1 MQDEFP
7 QPQAASADE
16 LARHEAG
23 LRVLERLRGELDDDV
38 LDLATDAVR
47 ARIRALR
54 AGTPHGDKRVGQCTV
69 LFVDV
74 VGSTPLGG
82 KLDPEAVHLVM
93 DAALERFTLVIQ
105 RFGGRVMQ
113 YAGDSVMGAFG
124 VEGARED
131 DATRAVACGLALVA
145 DAQLLADR
153 VRRQHRHAGFGVR
166 VGVHTG
172 PVLLGGGVEGDNTIR
187 GGTVNLAARM
197 EQTAPTFGVRIT
209 AATHRLVSGHFELE
223 AQPPLAVKGYAEPQA
238 TWLVHRR
245 LPARAAVSQRGV
257 HGVQTALVGRSAEL
271 ARLQQAWH
279 DWRALGGLS
288 SVRVQ
293 GEAGLGKT
301 RLLAE
306 WQTWALS
313 QPLPQRWIGLR
324 AWPACA
330 ELPHAL
336 LHALLAELLG
346 LPEAE
351 PPDLSRERFLAQAV
365 PLLDALG
372 PHAEAEAAV
381 LGHLLGL
388 NFIDH
393 PALQGIGQQGGQIRQ
408 RGWHAAQVLLR
419 RWACT
424 QPGPVVL
431 VLDDLHWADPE
442 SLRFLADWQAQPDPP
457 TVLLAQARR
466 DRATEPVPVAV
477 HLQPLPEAET
487 CQLAQA
493 LLAPLP
499 DAPPSWIAALVARAG
514 GNPFALEE
522 LVQML
527 LDRGTVVAEP
537 GASSPPRW
545 RLGPQA
551 FDAAALPTT
560 LVGVMQARLA
570 GLPAGAARALQQAAV
585 LGETFDLATLRALD
599 ADAGT
604 AVAALEARGLLQ
616 PRGAADA
623 GGYGFASP
631 LMQQLAYEQ
640 LLREHRTALHRRA
653 GHWLLGLGQPDR
665 LPEAAEHLERGEDA
679 AAAETAQQAAEHLAG
694 RFAHAA
700 VARQASRALRLLP
713 AHAHGQRWPA
723 LVLRQRALRL
733 SGLPEHADDLEAMA
747 AIAQRTGSAQHG
759 ALVAVRRMIAA
770 GETGHAREAAAAYP
784 AARAAAQA
792 ADDGLLQAQA
802 HAAGA
807 AALRALGRHDEAQAA
822 AAEGLALVRSRGLL
836 ALEAEMLLAL
846 AAVATERGD
855 PAASRPLLQQA
866 LLAQRERGDL
876 FGECVSRINLGVTDL
891 QLGDQPA
898 AEALFTEALALA
910 ARAGHRLHAVSAHL
924 NRSTT
929 RQEAGNA
936 EGARADA
943 ESALALARELGNP
956 EYEAFSLLALA
967 GAHDLQGEVESALR
981 TCEASTA
988 LLRQLGQPHL
998 ALEPLAHQAVLLLR
1012 LGRQDA
1018 ARQAVEPVL
1027 QALAERG
1034 HLDGC
1039 ERPLRMR
1046 LQCIEVLQALDD
1058 PRAGPALSDAITALA
1073 EQQARLPEALRS
1085 TFVQGHPQHR
1095 RLQALAGS

>member
-7 QPQAASADE
+7 QPQAASAAE

-153 VRRQHRHAGFGVR
+153 IRRQHQHAGFGVR

-209 AATHRLVSGHFELE
+209 AATQRLVSGQFELE
-223 AQPPLAVKGYAEPQA
+223 AQAPLAVKGYAEPQA
-238 TWLVHRR
+238 TWLVRRR

-257 HGVQTALVGRSAEL
+257 HGVHTALVGRGAEQ
-271 ARLQQAWH
+271 AQLQQAWR
-279 DWRALGGLS
+279 DWTAHGGLR
-288 SVRVQ
+288 SVLVT

-306 WQTWALS
+306 WQAWAQA

-346 LPEAE
+346 LPEDD
-351 PPDLSRERFLAQAV
+351 PPDVARERFLAQAV
-365 PLLDALG
+365 PRLALLG
-372 PHAEAEAAV
+372 EHAEAEAAV

-388 NFIDH
+388 NFMAH

-419 RWACT
+419 SWARA

-431 VLDDLHWADPE
+431 VLDDLHWSDPE
-442 SLRFLADWQAQPDPP
+442 SLRFLADWEAQPDPP

-466 DRATEPVPVAV
+466 DEAREPAPGAV
-477 HLQPLPEAET
+477 RLRPLSEPEAS
-487 CQLAQA
+487 QLAQA
-493 LLAPLP
+493 LLSPLP
-499 DAPPSWIAALVARAG
+499 DAPPAWAAALVARAG

-537 GASSPPRW
+537 GETAPPRW
-545 RLGPQA
+545 RRGPQP

-570 GLPAGAARALQQAAV
+570 ALPAGEARALQQASV

-599 ADAGT
+599 ADAAG
-604 AVAALEARGLLQ
+604 AVAGLEARGLLQ
-616 PRGAADA
+616 PRGVAEA
-623 GGYGFASP
+623 GSYGFASP
-631 LMQQLAYEQ
+631 LMQQLACEQ
-640 LLREHRTALHRRA
+640 LLRDDRAALHRRA
-653 GHWLLGLGQPDR
+653 GHWLLGLDQPDR
-665 LPEAAEHLERGEDA
+665 LPEAAEHLELGQDPR
-679 AAAETAQQAAEHLAG
+679 AAETAQRAADHLAG

-700 VARQASRALRLLP
+700 VARQAGRALRLLP
-713 AHAHGQRWPA
+713 AHAHAQRWPA

-733 SGLPEHADDLEAMA
+733 SGQPEHADDLEAMA
-747 AIAQRTGSAQHG
+747 TIAQRTGSAQHA

-784 AARAAAQA
+784 AARAAAQV

-807 AALRALGRHDEAQAA
+807 AALRALGRYDEAQAA
-822 AAEGLALVRSRGLL
+822 AAEGLALVRTRGLA

-846 AAVATERGD
+846 ATVATDRGD

-891 QLGDQPA
+891 QLGDLA
-898 AEALFTEALALA
+898 GAESMFTEVLALA

-929 RQEAGNA
+929 RQEAGDA
-936 EGARADA
+936 DGARADA

-967 GAHDLQGEVESALR
+967 GAHDLQGEPEAALR
-981 TCEASTA
+981 ACEASGA

-998 ALEPLAHQAVLLLR
+998 ALEPLAHQAALLR
-1012 LGRQDA
+1012 SLGRLDA
-1018 ARQAVEPVL
+1018 AREAIEPVL

-1034 HLDGC
+1034 HFDGC

-1046 LQCIEVLQALDD
+1046 LQCIEVLQALGD
-1058 PRAGPALSDAITALA
+1058 PRAAPTLSAALVSLS
-1073 EQQARLPEALRS
+1073 EQQARLPEALRPA
-1085 TFVQGHPQHR
+1085 FMQGHPQHQ
-1095 RLQALAGS
+1095 RLQALAGG